1 MNNSL
6 SAYFDESNQRKFK
19 SQKAQIVRLLT
30 SNPNHSRFYVG
41 KMIGISDH
49 AAQKRLSDL
58 ITEGTIFISG
68 ERKHG
73 DNTISLYSIKQQ
85 LELYPVKKKPTL
97 IKFLEDE
104 YPDILHKYN
113 ALVNHEL

>member
-41 KMIGISDH
+41 KMLGISDH

-58 ITEGTIFISG
+58 LTEGTIFVSG

-73 DNTISLYSIKQQ
+73 YNTISLYSIVQQ
-85 LELYPVKKKPTL
+85 LELYPGEKKPTL
-97 IKFLEDE
+97 IKFLKDE
-104 YPDILHKYN
+104 HPDIFHKYN
-113 ALVNHEL
+113 ALYNHKL

>member
-6 SAYFDESNQRKFK
+6 AAYFDESNQRKFK

-30 SNPNHSRFYVG
+30 SDPNHSRFYVG
-41 KMIGISDH
+41 YLLGISSH

-58 ITEGTIFISG
+58 INEETIFVSG

-73 DNTISLYSIKQQ
+73 ENTVSLYSIKQQ
-85 LELYPVKKKPTL
+85 LDLYPPEKKPPL
-97 IKFLEDE
+97 KEWLKKE
-104 YPDILHKYN
+104 YPNILAEYK
-113 ALVNHEL
+113 A